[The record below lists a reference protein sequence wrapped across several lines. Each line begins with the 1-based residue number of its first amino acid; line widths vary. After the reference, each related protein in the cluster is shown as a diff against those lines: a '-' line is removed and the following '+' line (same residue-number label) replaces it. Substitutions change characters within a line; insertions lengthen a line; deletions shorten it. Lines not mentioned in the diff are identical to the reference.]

1 MFRGV
6 FLHPKVMSLMRI
18 KTGPIVLFYRWKKK
32 KEVIGRKTQDGH
44 SQLKLT
50 APTGNYEK
58 SLRNTI
64 VLEIQI
70 HSEKCEMPDVVIIHQ
85 IH

>member
-1 MFRGV
+1 
-6 FLHPKVMSLMRI
+6 MSLMRI
-18 KTGPIVLFYRWKKK
+18 KTGPIVLFYRLKK
-32 KEVIGRKTQDGH
+32 KEVIGRKTQYGH

-70 HSEKCEMPDVVIIHQ
+70 HSKKCEMPDVVIIHQ

>member
-1 MFRGV
+1 M
-6 FLHPKVMSLMRI
+6 
-18 KTGPIVLFYRWKKK
+18 
-32 KEVIGRKTQDGH
+32 EVIGRKTQDGH

-50 APTGNYEK
+50 VPTGNYEK

-70 HSEKCEMPDVVIIHQ
+70 HSKKCEMPDVVIIHQ